1 MKLFNLNKT
10 KLGRLINSF
19 INHRIKN
26 RVGICE
32 PTMCETLTG
41 DKGAACC
48 KLGYTCPALKGN
60 NNCGVYKIRS
70 RNCKVFPANEADLK
84 LVKNCSYQFI

>member
-1 MKLFNLNKT
+1 MQLFKFNNS

-19 INHRIKN
+19 INNQIKY
-26 RVGICE
+26 RVGTCI
-32 PTMCETLTG
+32 PDQCETLTG
-41 DKGAACC
+41 EKGAACC
-48 KLGYTCPALKGN
+48 KLGYTCPALKI
-60 NNCGVYKIRS
+60 NCDCAIYKIRS